1 MPSQIKENYL
11 KALFNLMNEKGEISL
26 TELSDSLE
34 VSKPTA
40 NNMIKKME
48 ELGWLHYEKYKP
60 LKLTKEGKTK
70 AALIIR
76 KHRITEMY
84 LVEKLGIG
92 WEKVHAIAEQM
103 EHIDSPLLF
112 ERMDEVLGFPDFDP
126 HGSPIPDKNGVIKKV
141 AYKLLSELKIGDVG
155 IIIGIENS
163 SEEFL
168 KFLNQKKIKLGDR
181 VEVVE
186 KIDFD
191 ESVLVK
197 MGKIEMQF
205 SKKVSDS
212 LRLRK

>member
-1 MPSQIKENYL
+1 MPSQTKENYL

-26 TELSDSLE
+26 TELSESLV

-40 NNMIKKME
+40 NNMIRNLK
-48 ELGWLHYEKYKP
+48 ELGWVSYQKYKP
-60 LKLTKEGKTK
+60 LKLTKAGQKQ

-84 LVEKLGIG
+84 LVKKLGIG
-92 WEKVHAIAEQM
+92 WEKVHAIAEEM
-103 EHIDSPLLF
+103 EHIKSPLLF
-112 ERMDEVLGFPDFDP
+112 ERMDQVLGFPDFDP

-141 AYKLLSELKIGDVG
+141 EFHLLSELELGESG

-163 SEEFL
+163 TEDFL

-186 KIDFD
+186 KIEFD
-191 ESVLVK
+191 ESVIVN
-197 MGKIEMQF
+197 IDSNEMQF
-205 SKKVSDS
+205 SKKVADC
-212 LRLRK
+212 LRLK